1 MSVVS
6 LIFAIVV
13 TYNPL
18 DCYNVN
24 KCIFITMRFI
34 KRRIYLL
41 HLNLNDIASIF
52 SNLICLTSLPLLF
65 IFYTKNDLKVNWS

>member
-52 SNLICLTSLPLLF
+52 SNFNMSYKFTSTVYIL
-65 IFYTKNDLKVNWS
+65 YQE